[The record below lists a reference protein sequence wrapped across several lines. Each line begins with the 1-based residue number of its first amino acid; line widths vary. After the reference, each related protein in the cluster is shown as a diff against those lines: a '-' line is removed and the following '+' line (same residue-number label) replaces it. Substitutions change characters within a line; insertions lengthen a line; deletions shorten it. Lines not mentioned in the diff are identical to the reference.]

1 VEDNQVQC
9 RKCGFIW
16 VVIPK
21 KKHTAQYCASCR
33 AKPAKQVKYNG
44 EACIPWHGDFD
55 REDRPVVRGVK
66 FMPGDRV
73 CGHSDC
79 VASAHIVSGS
89 V

>member
-1 VEDNQVQC
+1 
-9 RKCGFIW
+9 
-16 VVIPK
+16 
-21 KKHTAQYCASCR
+21 
-33 AKPAKQVKYNG
+33 
-44 EACIPWHGDFD
+44 
-55 REDRPVVRGVK
+55 VVRGVR